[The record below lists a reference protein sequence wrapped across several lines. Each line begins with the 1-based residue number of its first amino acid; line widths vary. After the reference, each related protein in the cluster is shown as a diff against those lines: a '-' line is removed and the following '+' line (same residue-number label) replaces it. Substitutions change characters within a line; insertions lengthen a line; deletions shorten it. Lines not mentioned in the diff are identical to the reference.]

1 MVRLAQ
7 QRRWRC
13 LYRSPGAAGDTNTYT
28 DGNTDT
34 YCHGDT
40 YCYGNTYCY
49 SYTNA
54 ENCANTKASSDTSAE
69 TVVAFAKAKNY
80 RDRRRAMGDRSRS
93 PLPLPVHAAASRQT
107 VAEMG
112 QNNLDTFVRIQ
123 VQGRT
128 AVATPYSM
136 STTAPLSPRFIQ

>member
-1 MVRLAQ
+1 MRCQPAGRRLAHLHLPG
-7 QRRWRC
+7 RWNT
-13 LYRSPGAAGDTNTYT
+13 DTYT
-28 DGNTDT
+28 DGYSDG
-34 YCHGDT
+34 HS
-40 YCYGNTYCY
+40 Y
-49 SYTNA
+49 SYSNAQIHANA
-54 ENCANTKASSDTSAE
+54 EASSNTSAE
-69 TVVAFAKAKNY
+69 TVAVFAKAKHY
-80 RDRRRAMGDRSRS
+80 RDRRQAMGDRSRS

-123 VQGRT
+123 LQGRT